1 MQPRNLEKEVRQNR
15 EGFLYEKEVERRDQI
30 MKILEQSD
38 KPVSGME
45 FAKLL
50 HVSRQVIVQDIALLR
65 AENKNILST
74 NRGYLLYRVPDE
86 RKKIQRI
93 VYVNHTKE
101 QIRDELYT
109 IVDIGGKV
117 LNVMIEHDIYGQISA
132 NLLLSTRK
140 DVDKFVSR
148 VEHADTRP
156 LNCLTD
162 GTHYHTIEAES
173 EEILDEIEEELEKKK
188 YLIKK

>member
-1 MQPRNLEKEVRQNR
+1 
-15 EGFLYEKEVERRDQI
+15 

-45 FAKLL
+45 LANLL

-86 RKKIQRI
+86 KKKIQRV

-117 LNVMIEHDIYGQISA
+117 LNVMIEHGIYGQISA

-140 DVDKFVSR
+140 DVDKFVRR

-162 GTHYHTIEAES
+162 GIHYHTIEAES